1 MALGSHVCKNNWAD
15 LPAQAN
21 NIHSPIKF
29 KMVVLVSLLITL
41 KTTEKS
47 NEWKF
52 IKIINIA
59 KTKPMSPI
67 LFTTIACIAAFPANI
82 RVVQKLINK

>member
-1 MALGSHVCKNNWAD
+1 MALGSHVCKNNCAD

-29 KMVVLVSLLITL
+29 KIVVLVSLLIRL

-47 NEWKF
+47 NE
-52 IKIINIA
+52 
-59 KTKPMSPI
+59 
-67 LFTTIACIAAFPANI
+67 
-82 RVVQKLINK
+82 